1 MRERLRLIDTERFC
15 VVKDRVLILSKHMWP
30 QSFQATEYALVIF
43 ALWQLALTLWIIKK
57 VKHYQKL
64 TRGASGQNLE
74 TLIEKA
80 LVTQEQDKKQVENI
94 RDEINRLKNE
104 SKNYFQKQAFIRF
117 NPFEDT
123 GGDQS
128 FVIALLDGQNNGF
141 VISSLHSRGATR
153 VYAKAVTDG
162 KSNAHH
168 FSKEEKEV
176 VERAA
181 RQEKSS
187 LT

>member
-1 MRERLRLIDTERFC
+1 
-15 VVKDRVLILSKHMWP
+15 MWP
-30 QSFQATEYALVIF
+30 QTFKATEYALVIF
-43 ALWQLALTLWIIKK
+43 AFWQLALTLWIIKTIR
-57 VKHYQKL
+57 HYQKL

-74 TLIEKA
+74 TLVEKA
-80 LVTQEQDKKQVENI
+80 LVAQDLEKTQVENI
-94 RDEINRLKNE
+94 KGEITRLKNE

-153 VYAKAVTDG
+153 VYAKAVNNG
-162 KSNAHH
+162 KSNAHP

-181 RQEKSS
+181 RQDKSS